1 MFSRLIGLVFGR
13 RKVSRQGPAFD
24 VDAFIAST
32 LPLTPEDVSQKLAA
46 LSSAR
51 PEDVIHLGP
60 ELCASLFCEYS
71 PDARP
76 SALALMRLHPR
87 LAWLLAF
94 HGNGRIREPALRALD
109 EPPATP
115 SEFIAIALRLNDWA
129 LAVRASARIA
139 AARLFPLTPPDVV
152 AAAAPYLLA
161 RRFSWTRWDNEADV
175 LDEAL
180 ARPDVAEQLAKSIG
194 ELRTGPGGG
203 VLRMAARFPSL
214 DPYLPGLARHA
225 RHPSVRAVALE
236 MLVTGQARWTTG
248 YGWAWID
255 KVYGI
260 QKRIAVTAARPL
272 SLTLDIEP
280 LIREALTDRFA
291 ATRKV
296 AADALYEKRSS
307 IDDAITLAQSILND
321 ASRPVRE
328 RAEFLVRRLSEAE

>member
-1 MFSRLIGLVFGR
+1 MFSRLVGFVFGR
-13 RKVSRQGPAFD
+13 REVPRQAPVFD

-32 LPLTPEDVSQKLAA
+32 SPLTPEDVSQKLAA

-60 ELCASLFCEYS
+60 ELCASLFRQYA
-71 PDARP
+71 PDAGP
-76 SALALMRLHPR
+76 YALALMRLHPR
-87 LAWLLAF
+87 LAWLLTF
-94 HGNGRIREPALRALD
+94 HGNGRLREPALRALD
-109 EPPATP
+109 EPPATA

-129 LAVRASARIA
+129 LAVRASARVA
-139 AARLFPLTPPDVV
+139 ATRLFPLTPPDVV

-161 RRFSWTRWDNEADV
+161 RRFAWTRWDHEADV

-203 VLRMAARFPSL
+203 ILRMAARFPSL
-214 DPYLPGLARHA
+214 DPHLPGLARRA
-225 RHPSVRAVALE
+225 RHPSVRATALE
-236 MLVTGQARWTTG
+236 ILVTGQARWTTG
-248 YGWAWID
+248 YGWAWVD

-260 QKRIAVTAARPL
+260 RKRIAVTATRPL

-296 AADALYEKRSS
+296 AADALYEKRAG
-307 IDDAITLAQSILND
+307 IDDVMALAQSILDD
-321 ASRPVRE
+321 ASRAVRE
-328 RAEFLVRRLSEAE
+328 RAEFLVRRLSEAP